1 MQSLSKLDRNAWGR
15 LARRTVYFGAPLFL
29 FFCAYT
35 VLMVFSNGPENV
47 PVQRLFAVLAM
58 FLFTSFAVGLIPSV
72 WIFIFETSIKNA
84 KAENLAKQ
92 QED

>member
-1 MQSLSKLDRNAWGR
+1 
-15 LARRTVYFGAPLFL
+15 
-29 FFCAYT
+29 
-35 VLMVFSNGPENV
+35 
-47 PVQRLFAVLAM
+47 M